1 MPMRTII
8 HRKPTKRMD
17 PFSRAVMRELNSR
30 ALVGI
35 PGDSMHPGEKGEA
48 PISNAVLG
56 YLFEH
61 GQPEKN
67 LPERPHLVPG
77 VESIR
82 DQAAERLLKAAKA
95 AFLGDLDAPEKALHA
110 VGLMAVAAVQQQITD
125 GAFAPLAERTIKA
138 RLRRGRTGTKPLI
151 DTGAYRR
158 SFTYTIRRGNAAL
171 PDNS

>member
-1 MPMRTII
+1 MPMTS
-8 HRKPTKRMD
+8 KLTVKNGPLD
-17 PFSRAVMRELNSR
+17 PFARAVLRELNKR
-30 ALVGI
+30 VAIGI
-35 PGDSMHPGEKGEA
+35 PASSKHPAEKGEA

-67 LPERPHLVPG
+67 LPARAHLVPG

-82 DQAAERLLKAAKA
+82 EQAADRLLKAAKA

-110 VGLMAVAAVQQQITD
+110 IGLMGVAAVQQQITD
-125 GAFAPLAERTIKA
+125 GAFAPLAERTVKA
-138 RLRRGRTGTKPLI
+138 RIRRGRTGTKPLI

-158 SFTYTIRRGNAAL
+158 SFTYTVMSRNIRE
-171 PDNS
+171 

>member
-1 MPMRTII
+1 MAMKTTI
-8 HRKPTKRMD
+8 HRKPTTRMD
-17 PFSRAVMRELNSR
+17 PFSRAVMRELNKR
-30 ALVGI
+30 VLVGI
-35 PGDSMHPGEKGEA
+35 PADSVHPGEKGEA

-67 LPERPHLVPG
+67 LPARPHLVPG

-82 DQAAERLLKAAKA
+82 EQAAALLEKAARA
-95 AFLGDLDAPEKALHA
+95 ALLGDLAAPERALNAAGLLA
-110 VGLMAVAAVQQQITD
+110 VSAVQQQITD
-125 GAFAPLAERTIKA
+125 GNFAPLAERTIKA

-158 SFTYTIRRGNAAL
+158 SFTYTIRSGNAGS